1 VIRPHVCHNNVLST
15 KVQCTWVTWANS
27 CSVHHGAVDIMLFFS
42 VTCVFFILLPPSIMN
57 DDDCVAIVRVMDVRQ
72 LLVLLCASSRR
83 I

>member
-1 VIRPHVCHNNVLST
+1 M
-15 KVQCTWVTWANS
+15 
-27 CSVHHGAVDIMLFFS
+27 HHGAVDIMLFFS

-57 DDDCVAIVRVMDVRQ
+57 DDDCVVIVRVMDVRQ